1 MSRIDSNGTL
11 ALDTCITK
19 NENDLMPCPS
29 LDPYS
34 FWTRP
39 KIFGLEQKKQNSVE
53 KLIPDQNVL
62 DLYMYRA
69 YEVD

>member
-1 MSRIDSNGTL
+1 
-11 ALDTCITK
+11 
-19 NENDLMPCPS
+19 MPCPS